1 MQWIG
6 FNGKKYRKLGKGRT
20 TYRLLRHEGKV
31 MKEETFFFA
40 KNALVLYNGQDW
52 PIIQREKYGDQIK
65 KTQFDS
71 ISFSEKK
78 DKR

>member
-1 MQWIG
+1 
-6 FNGKKYRKLGKGRT
+6 
-20 TYRLLRHEGKV
+20 
-31 MKEETFFFA
+31 MKEETVFFA

-65 KTQFDS
+65 KNQFDS

-78 DKR
+78 

>member
-1 MQWIG
+1 
-6 FNGKKYRKLGKGRT
+6 
-20 TYRLLRHEGKV
+20 
-31 MKEETFFFA
+31 MKEETVFFA

-65 KTQFDS
+65 KNQFDS

-78 DKR
+78 NKKIVSPKKPYLGIVTKVVT

>member
-1 MQWIG
+1 
-6 FNGKKYRKLGKGRT
+6 
-20 TYRLLRHEGKV
+20 

-78 DKR
+78 IKDKKIVSPKKTLLRHSNQSRYI